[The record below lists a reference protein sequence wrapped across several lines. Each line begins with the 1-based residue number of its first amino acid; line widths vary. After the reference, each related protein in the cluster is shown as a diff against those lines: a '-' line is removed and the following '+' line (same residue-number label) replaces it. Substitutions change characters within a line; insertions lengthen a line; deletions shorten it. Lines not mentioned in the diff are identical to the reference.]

1 MVRHNI
7 SNSLLQRTNKC
18 PNFSLVLST
27 IVNKLWSSNK
37 YDVARQLTPKVL
49 LSPVGTIWTSGR
61 LVQFQ
66 FMLRFFEIFMED
78 VVFYKLRM
86 HIIFSK
92 IGHSNK
98 KL

>member
-1 MVRHNI
+1 MIPEPLSNIESIHNVQPPVTATSVKRPSLCI
-7 SNSLLQRTNKC
+7 LLQK
-18 PNFSLVLST
+18 
-27 IVNKLWSSNK
+27 
-37 YDVARQLTPKVL
+37 LTPKVL
-49 LSPVGTIWTSGR
+49 LSSVGTIWTSGR

-78 VVFYKLRM
+78 VVFYMLRV

-92 IGHSNK
+92 IRYSGK

>member
-1 MVRHNI
+1 MK
-7 SNSLLQRTNKC
+7 LARTEIFTKWY
-18 PNFSLVLST
+18 F
-27 IVNKLWSSNK
+27 IM
-37 YDVARQLTPKVL
+37 LTPKVL

-78 VVFYKLRM
+78 VVFNKLRV

-92 IGHSNK
+92 IGHSGK

>member
-1 MVRHNI
+1 MF
-7 SNSLLQRTNKC
+7 C
-18 PNFSLVLST
+18 FS
-27 IVNKLWSSNK
+27 
-37 YDVARQLTPKVL
+37 LTPKVL
-49 LSPVGTIWTSGR
+49 LSPVGTIWTSSR

-78 VVFYKLRM
+78 VVFYKLCV

-92 IGHSNK
+92 IGHSGK

>member
-1 MVRHNI
+1 MKRSIN
-7 SNSLLQRTNKC
+7 
-18 PNFSLVLST
+18 
-27 IVNKLWSSNK
+27 
-37 YDVARQLTPKVL
+37 PKVL

-78 VVFYKLRM
+78 VVFYKLRV

-92 IGHSNK
+92 IGHSGK
-98 KL
+98 KFDHFSISVRE

>member
-1 MVRHNI
+1 MLNI
-7 SNSLLQRTNKC
+7 LQNSYKNHIERNYNTNFK
-18 PNFSLVLST
+18 
-27 IVNKLWSSNK
+27 I
-37 YDVARQLTPKVL
+37 LTPKVL

-78 VVFYKLRM
+78 VVFYKLRV

-92 IGHSNK
+92 IGHSGK

>member
-1 MVRHNI
+1 M
-7 SNSLLQRTNKC
+7 
-18 PNFSLVLST
+18 
-27 IVNKLWSSNK
+27 SSMR
-37 YDVARQLTPKVL
+37 VAMLHLTPKCLCDHILVVALLSRAAHCKRTHLTSKVL
-49 LSPVGTIWTSGR
+49 LSPVGTIWTLGR

-78 VVFYKLRM
+78 VVFYKLRV

-92 IGHSNK
+92 IGHSGK

>member
-1 MVRHNI
+1 MFI
-7 SNSLLQRTNKC
+7 LK
-18 PNFSLVLST
+18 FSF
-27 IVNKLWSSNK
+27 
-37 YDVARQLTPKVL
+37 LTPKVL
-49 LSPVGTIWTSGR
+49 LSPVGIIWASSR

-92 IGHSNK
+92 IGQWQKVMTIFRFRSEK
-98 KL
+98 RAAFAL

>member
-1 MVRHNI
+1 M
-7 SNSLLQRTNKC
+7 SDLK
-18 PNFSLVLST
+18 
-27 IVNKLWSSNK
+27 
-37 YDVARQLTPKVL
+37 LTPKVL

-78 VVFYKLRM
+78 VVFYKLRV

-92 IGHSNK
+92 IGHFGK